1 MNLDLS
7 EEQKL
12 IQETARDF
20 AKSELEPVAAK
31 LDETKDRP
39 TLLANL
45 KKLAELGFMGLN
57 IKDPEAHRWAQ
68 SIAPINWRKH
78 DPYRNPGLA

>member
-1 MNLDLS
+1 MPAQCL
-7 EEQKL
+7 L
-12 IQETARDF
+12 IAFLMASCTAPE
-20 AKSELEPVAAK
+20 AEPAIEGGTPEPVETIAA
-31 LDETKDRP
+31 
-39 TLLANL
+39 
-45 KKLAELGFMGLN
+45 MGLN